1 MTVKMAGESV
11 KKFLCAEM
19 TGCFCILTALINA
32 EKVLLQKWGASL
44 LRQLTWE
51 IWLSN
56 KF

>member
-19 TGCFCILTALINA
+19 TGSFCILTALINA

-56 KF
+56 KL